1 MYIWRGKNRRD
12 RRNLLLLG
20 DNAWTSNHDDHNYEE
35 EDEKLRYEKELQH
48 IEYFSKR
55 VRQLMEEYL
64 DTAEGNFE
72 INLLRKEL
80 ELERRAQE
88 RLIDSEENRINDA
101 ETMRKNVMEIFRR
114 YAIPGSETLTV
125 SNSILTQQ

>member
-20 DNAWTSNHDDHNYEE
+20 DNAWTSSHDDHNFEE

-48 IEYFSKR
+48 VEYFSKR

-64 DTAEGNFE
+64 DTDEGKFE

-125 SNSILTQQ
+125 I